1 MGTKILLES
10 GTNELEILEFTVGG
24 NRYGINVAKVE
35 EIIGDC
41 EIQKVPHTKPFVEGI
56 FRRRGKIYTVIN
68 LADYLGLESRHT
80 KDIFLITYFNQTYA
94 AFRVD
99 EICMIHHLSWT
110 DIQEPDQILNDKNTS
125 ILTGIAKLDNNEM
138 ILILDFEKILFDIN
152 PDTGLD
158 EESVA
163 EAGSVEHG
171 GRRDVP
177 ILIAEDSALLRKMV
191 MECLTKA
198 GFSRITS
205 TVNGQEAWDTLQRFR
220 DSGDLKDQV
229 GCIITDIEMPQ
240 MDGLTLTRK
249 IKEDRA
255 MQSIPVIVF
264 SSMID
269 DATSQKCTQV
279 GANAQLSKPD
289 IVRLVATIDEMMAE

>member
-1 MGTKILLES
+1 MGTNILLES
-10 GTNELEILEFTVGG
+10 GTNELEILEFIVGG
-24 NRYGINVAKVE
+24 NRYGINVAKIE
-35 EIIGDC
+35 QIIGDC
-41 EIQKVPHTKPFVEGI
+41 EIKEVPNTQPFVEGI

-68 LADYLGLESRHT
+68 LAEYLGLESHHT

-99 EICMIHHLSWT
+99 EIRMIHHLSWT
-110 DIQEPDQILNDKNTS
+110 DIQEPDQILSDENNS
-125 ILTGIAKLDNNEM
+125 IITGIAKLDNNEM
-138 ILILDFEKILFDIN
+138 ILILDFEKMLFDIS
-152 PDTGLD
+152 PETGID
-158 EESVA
+158 EKK
-163 EAGSVEHG
+163 VEHVE
-171 GRRDVP
+171 RSRHENAP

-191 MECLTKA
+191 VECLAKA
-198 GFSRITS
+198 GFTRITS
-205 TVNGQEAWDTLQRFR
+205 CINGQEAWDQLQHFR
-220 DSGDLKDQV
+220 DSGEMQSKVQ
-229 GCIITDIEMPQ
+229 CIITDIEMPQ

-269 DATSQKCTQV
+269 DSTSQKCTQV

-289 IVRLVATIDEMMAE
+289 IVRLVATIDEMMTE

>member
-1 MGTKILLES
+1 MATNILLES
-10 GTNELEILEFTVGG
+10 GTNELEILEFIVGG
-24 NRYGINVAKVE
+24 NRYGINVAKIE
-35 EIIGDC
+35 QIIGDC
-41 EIQKVPHTKPFVEGI
+41 EIKKVPNTKPFVEGI

-68 LADYLGLESRHT
+68 LADFLGLEEHHT

-99 EICMIHHLSWT
+99 EIRMIHHLSWT
-110 DIQEPDQILNDKNTS
+110 DIQEPDQILSDDNNG
-125 ILTGIAKLDNNEM
+125 IITGIAKLDNNEM
-138 ILILDFEKILFDIN
+138 ILILDFEKMLFDIN
-152 PDTGLD
+152 PETGID
-158 EESVA
+158 EEK
-163 EAGSVEHG
+163 VEHMSHS
-171 GRRDVP
+171 DHADTP
-177 ILIAEDSALLRKMV
+177 ILIAEDSALLRKMIV
-191 MECLTKA
+191 ECLAKA
-198 GFSRITS
+198 GFTRINACI
-205 TVNGQEAWDTLQRFR
+205 NGQEAWEHLQNFR
-220 DSGDLKDQV
+220 DHGELKEKVQ
-229 GCIITDIEMPQ
+229 CIITDIEMPQ

-289 IVRLVATIDEMMAE
+289 IVRLVATIEEMMTE

>member
-1 MGTKILLES
+1 MATNILLES
-10 GTNELEILEFTVGG
+10 GTNELEILEFIVGG
-24 NRYGINVAKVE
+24 NRYGINVAKIE
-35 EIIGDC
+35 QIIGDC
-41 EIQKVPHTKPFVEGI
+41 EIKEVPNTKPFVEGI

-68 LADYLGLESRHT
+68 LADFLGLEAHHT

-99 EICMIHHLSWT
+99 EIRMIHHLSWT
-110 DIQEPDQILNDKNTS
+110 DIQEPDQILSDDNNG
-125 ILTGIAKLDNNEM
+125 IITGIAKLDNNEM
-138 ILILDFEKILFDIN
+138 ILILDFEKMLFDIN
-152 PDTGLD
+152 PETGID
-158 EESVA
+158 ERK
-163 EAGSVEHG
+163 VEHVD
-171 GRRDVP
+171 RSKHEDTP
-177 ILIAEDSALLRKMV
+177 ILIAEDSTLLRKMIV
-191 MECLTKA
+191 ECLAKA
-198 GFSRITS
+198 GFTRINACI
-205 TVNGQEAWDTLQRFR
+205 NGQEAWDHLQHFR
-220 DSGDLKDQV
+220 ENGELNDKVQ
-229 GCIITDIEMPQ
+229 CIITDIEMPK

-289 IVRLVATIDEMMAE
+289 IVRLVSTIDEMMTE

>member
-1 MGTKILLES
+1 MGTNILLES
-10 GTNELEILEFTVGG
+10 GTNELEILEFIVGG
-24 NRYGINVAKVE
+24 NRYGINVAKIE
-35 EIIGDC
+35 QIIGDC
-41 EIQKVPHTKPFVEGI
+41 EIKKVPNTQHFVEGI

-68 LADYLGLESRHT
+68 LADFLGLESHHT

-99 EICMIHHLSWT
+99 EIRMIHHLSWT
-110 DIQEPDQILNDKNTS
+110 DIQEPDQILRDKNHG
-125 ILTGIAKLDNNEM
+125 IITGIAKLDNDEM

-152 PDTGLD
+152 PETGID
-158 EESVA
+158 EEKI
-163 EAGSVEHG
+163 EQAGKSPHE
-171 GRRDVP
+171 DTP

-191 MECLTKA
+191 VECLAKA
-198 GFSRITS
+198 GFTRITS
-205 TVNGQEAWDTLQRFR
+205 CVNGREAWDQLQHFR
-220 DSGDLKDQV
+220 DNGNIRDKVQ
-229 GCIITDIEMPQ
+229 CIITDIEMPQ

-255 MQSIPVIVF
+255 MQSIPVVVF

-269 DATSQKCTQV
+269 EATSQKCTQV

-289 IVRLVATIDEMMAE
+289 IVRLVATINEMMTE